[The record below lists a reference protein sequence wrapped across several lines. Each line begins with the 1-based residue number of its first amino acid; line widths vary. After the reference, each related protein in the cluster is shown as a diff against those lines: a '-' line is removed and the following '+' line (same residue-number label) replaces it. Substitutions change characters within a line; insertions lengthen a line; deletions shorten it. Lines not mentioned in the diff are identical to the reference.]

1 MRMPKSV
8 EILEIPCQSPA
19 GTHVMRVQQ
28 VGPAASDRVAVCV
41 HGLTRVSDDF
51 LSLAVSL
58 EEQGYRVLMPDVVG
72 RGRSDWLKAPEHYHF
87 GQYAADL
94 AQMARSL
101 ALPAVDWVGT
111 SMGGLVAMVAAGHPQ
126 RDTFFAGLRF
136 RKLVLNDAGARLAGE
151 ALDRIGAYVGESP
164 VFSDQAQARALVRS
178 RILPFGPHDEDEWN
192 FLADVVLRHRPEGGW
207 RLHYDPAI
215 AAPFKAA
222 LLAKSGPTPDVDFC
236 PLYDQIQCPTL
247 LLRGAESD
255 LLSPAVAEEMTQRG
269 PRARLVEFA
278 GVGHAPT
285 LLHEDQLQPI
295 LNFFAE
301 A

>member
-1 MRMPKSV
+1 MPKAI
-8 EILEIPCQSPA
+8 EILEITRMSPA

-28 VGPAASDRVAVCV
+28 VGDPTSPRVAVCV

-51 LSLAVSL
+51 LSLEVTL
-58 EEQGYRVLMPDVVG
+58 EERGYRVLMPDVVG
-72 RGRSDWLKAPEHYHF
+72 RGRSDWLSAPEHYHF

-101 ALPAVDWVGT
+101 ALPEVDWVGT

-126 RDTFFAGLRF
+126 RDSFFAGLRF
-136 RKLVLNDAGARLAGE
+136 RRLVINDAGARLSGE

-164 VFSDQAQARALVRS
+164 RFADLAQARALVRS
-178 RILPFGPHDEDEWN
+178 RVQPFGPHSEAEWN
-192 FLADVVLRHRPEGGW
+192 FLADVVLRQTPEGSW

-215 AAPFKAA
+215 SAPFKAA
-222 LLAKSGPTPDVDFC
+222 LLARTGPTPDADFG

-255 LLSPAVAEEMTQRG
+255 LLSSEVAREMTQRG
-269 PRARLVEFA
+269 PHARLVEFA

-285 LLHEDQLQPI
+285 LLHDDQI
-295 LNFFAE
+295 AEVVDFFAE
-301 A
+301 P